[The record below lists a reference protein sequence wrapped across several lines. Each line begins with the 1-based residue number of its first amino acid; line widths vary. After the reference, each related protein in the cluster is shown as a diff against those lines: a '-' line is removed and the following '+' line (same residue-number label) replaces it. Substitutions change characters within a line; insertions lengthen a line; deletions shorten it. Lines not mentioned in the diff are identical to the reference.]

1 MATDGTI
8 SGAIATDAVPADP
21 ATWPQAQCHVV
32 ASAREDVSFFQD
44 VDTFTFEWSL
54 TWAPLVLTSRGV
66 RLGPVVTPGSSAC
79 YHCFLRRRLQHDWE
93 AGDTRARCES
103 VTRDPSNTAAAWLP
117 SDLMMARGL
126 TQALVA
132 MGPDAFA
139 GTVVTYDGVHGDMSR
154 DPVIGVQ
161 ACPRCQRRT
170 DRDADSWAAL
180 AALFPPEPWM
190 AGLTDSE
197 PTR

>member
-1 MATDGTI
+1 MT
-8 SGAIATDAVPADP
+8 IATDAGTSAVPVAP
-21 ATWPQAQCHVV
+21 ATWPQAWCHVV
-32 ASAREDVSFFQD
+32 ACAREDVSFFHA
-44 VDTFTFEWSL
+44 VDTFAFEWSL

-93 AGDTRARCES
+93 VGETRAWWDS
-103 VTRDPSNTAAAWLP
+103 VTRDPSNTVAGWLP

-139 GTVVTYDGVHGDMSR
+139 GTVVTYDGVLGDMSR
-154 DPVIGVQ
+154 DPVIGVH
-161 ACPRCQRRT
+161 ACPRCRRRP
-170 DRDADSWAAL
+170 DRDADTWAAL
-180 AALFPPEPWM
+180 AQLFPPEPWI